1 MGFQGEGD
9 GPIFDL
15 SYGNVVA
22 NGSAVYSSEIRRIN
36 TDFTGQHWYR
46 IFVTL
51 NKTTTNAN
59 LYVALARTNT
69 VSYTGQ
75 LGLGGAFVAGM
86 QLEAARYGSGFVET
100 GFATASRGAAAVSVT
115 QANTAWSGNTV
126 GTALVMQ
133 ASLFNG
139 VTTNSLTTGRFALA
153 SFEGDASNRMQVY
166 VQDAPGSA
174 MPRAA
179 NVAIY
184 QGGTLQANLA
194 VTTAGW
200 LTGQRIGPSIRF
212 NDVSAVADGGPV
224 INDLV
229 ATLPAWTTLYVGSS
243 TVGGLSTWNGTV
255 NRIAIYPRQ
264 IEDGALQASTKRV

>member
-1 MGFQGEGD
+1 MKHQE
-9 GPIFDL
+9 
-15 SYGNVVA
+15 
-22 NGSAVYSSEIRRIN
+22 
-36 TDFTGQHWYR
+36 
-46 IFVTL
+46 
-51 NKTTTNAN
+51 
-59 LYVALARTNT
+59 
-69 VSYTGQ
+69 
-75 LGLGGAFVAGM
+75 
-86 QLEAARYGSGFVET
+86 
-100 GFATASRGAAAVSVT
+100 T

-126 GTALVMQ
+126 GTALVIQ

-153 SFEGDASNRMQVY
+153 SLEGDASNRMQIY

-200 LTGQRIGPSIRF
+200 LTGQRIGTSIRF

-224 INDLV
+224 TQDLIT
-229 ATLPAWTTLYVGSS
+229 TLPAWSTLYVGSS